1 MSTGEISTWL
11 QEGLAAAKAG
21 ERARA
26 RELLMRVVEVD
37 ENNLQAWLWLSG
49 VVTTLEDREACLEN
63 VLTLDPTNEAARK
76 GLDWVRAQIEATPEI
91 EPESILPRVEPA
103 AADKISVNFA
113 DDEFDDPLLCV
124 YCGRPTKEADQRCPH
139 CRRSLYLSYLKRERP
154 GWLWVGWTLSVIDVV
169 YSLAA
174 LLILLVILAITLTAA
189 QFDQRAVDVTQLL
202 ALYFGQ
208 PAGLA
213 VPAQNAAFTV
223 LPREVF
229 YFRLGY
235 IIFMGLTTVGLPTRK
250 RLFHLMYIAGLA
262 AGLVGW
268 YLATNQSRIFIASG
282 APTAPLQ
289 GVVQVALNEVLGVF
303 NPLVGALAIVLL
315 VPKALLAYLMED
327 DFERV
332 TERLWSVIDRSV
344 RESSAAF
351 VRAKSYMKRD
361 MWTLAAMYLQLGLSL
376 QPAAVDYQLALAECY
391 ARLGRYRQSLALL
404 DQSAQLQP
412 GSPVVAGL
420 REVVIGLESEWA
432 RRQQRP
438 PESST
443 VWESYGD

>member
-1 MSTGEISTWL
+1 
-11 QEGLAAAKAG
+11 
-21 ERARA
+21 
-26 RELLMRVVEVD
+26 
-37 ENNLQAWLWLSG
+37 
-49 VVTTLEDREACLEN
+49 
-63 VLTLDPTNEAARK
+63 
-76 GLDWVRAQIEATPEI
+76 
-91 EPESILPRVEPA
+91 
-103 AADKISVNFA
+103 
-113 DDEFDDPLLCV
+113 
-124 YCGRPTKEADQRCPH
+124 
-139 CRRSLYLSYLKRERP
+139 
-154 GWLWVGWTLSVIDVV
+154 
-169 YSLAA
+169 
-174 LLILLVILAITLTAA
+174 
-189 QFDQRAVDVTQLL
+189 
-202 ALYFGQ
+202 
-208 PAGLA
+208 
-213 VPAQNAAFTV
+213 
-223 LPREVF
+223 
-229 YFRLGY
+229 
-235 IIFMGLTTVGLPTRK
+235 
-250 RLFHLMYIAGLA
+250 
-262 AGLVGW
+262 
-268 YLATNQSRIFIASG
+268 
-282 APTAPLQ
+282 LQ